1 MKVFIVLT
9 AFIIGATCQQQMAAM
24 QPQVQYAQVQYYQ
37 PVSYGTVGGTGG
49 TGGSGLFD
57 SGNLSGGG
65 GSGSILPLILIFVLL
80 AVFAPVLIG
89 SLASSNTAV
98 FNSTNSMS

>member
-1 MKVFIVLT
+1 MNLVKSLIYVWVVSVSVKVFIVLT

-65 GSGSILPLILIFVLL
+65 GSGSILPLILICMVH
-80 AVFAPVLIG
+80 
-89 SLASSNTAV
+89 
-98 FNSTNSMS
+98 

>member
-1 MKVFIVLT
+1 
-9 AFIIGATCQQQMAAM
+9 MAAM

-65 GSGSILPLILIFVLL
+65 GSGSILPLILICMVH
-80 AVFAPVLIG
+80 
-89 SLASSNTAV
+89 
-98 FNSTNSMS
+98 